1 MNVTDFHLLVK
12 TQVDSLFSFNEEG
25 LTPYEID
32 LVANAVANEELT
44 ALLNINAAQ
53 GRPASGIGLN
63 EQCVDDV
70 LDVLKV
76 ITTLVATPID
86 IRKTSIAL
94 PADYLHYVDSNSII
108 LHSLCTSTTL
118 KSSNDQVLELNNWYK
133 TVGECKINDEWKPSD
148 FLFKATTSKFYGEVK
163 KVKIVESLNRHPKLG
178 STSNLLRSALYGT
191 TRTSPICERKDNS
204 LLIHL
209 DGFKVIGVKLTYLK
223 KLPIMDF
230 STQTTFAFN
239 EEYMTH
245 LANKTAQKV
254 LAASSYST
262 EQRLSNLKSNIK
274 Q

>member
-53 GRPASGIGLN
+53 GRPALGIGLN
-63 EQCVDDV
+63 EQCVEDV

-76 ITTLVATPID
+76 ITTLVATQID
-86 IRKTSIAL
+86 SKKVSITL
-94 PADYLHYVDSNSII
+94 PTDYLHYIDSNSII
-108 LHSLCTSTTL
+108 LYPICASSTI
-118 KSSNDQVLELNNWYK
+118 KSSKGELVIGTWYK
-133 TVGECKINDEWKPSD
+133 TIGESKVGSEWLKAD
-148 FLFKATTSKFYGEVK
+148 TLFKADATKFYGEVK
-163 KVKIVESLNRHPKLG
+163 EVKVSEVLNRHPKLG
-178 STSNLLRSALYGT
+178 SASNLLRSTLFGT
-191 TRTSPICERKDNS
+191 SKDSPICERLNNA
-204 LLIHL
+204 LLIYIDEFRV
-209 DGFKVIGVKLTYLK
+209 DGVRLTYLK

-230 STQTTFAFN
+230 STNTTFAFN

-245 LANKTAQKV
+245 LANKTALKV
-254 LAASSYST
+254 LATSSYST
-262 EQRLSNLKSNIK
+262 EQRMNNLKSNIK